1 MRVKKIRILHVTK
14 KYPNALGGDAIVSFN
29 LEKQQMKLGHE
40 AFILTT
46 NCDEI
51 IDKPNIIKF
60 GLKDLAKN
68 WDIVTFKR
76 LFSSLILFFLLF
88 SLIKKIRPDVVHIHS
103 VDLGFIL
110 SFVCKLYKIPI
121 INQCH
126 GVSFPYKQNT
136 SAKRIIEKFCL
147 KYSKFNKIVTV
158 DKNSLPSF
166 KKINIKNV
174 IYMPNGVDLEK
185 FNKKKTNKTNKTI
198 FLFVGRLEKQK
209 GLIYL
214 INAINILKVNNSNFE
229 VHLVGTGTEEAYLK
243 ELVSK
248 FNFKKYI
255 KFIGKKTSQET
266 TTYYVNSDV
275 FILPSIW
282 EGFPLTLLEAWAASL
297 PVIIT
302 NVGGVSKICTNKK
315 NALIIPSQS
324 PEKIAEAMLSLIK
337 NKKLREKLGK
347 NGRKLVEEKYSWEKV
362 AKKFV
367 SIYKNLIILGYRNLQ
382 PRKREGLEKN
392 E

>member
-1 MRVKKIRILHVTK
+1 MRILHVTK

-29 LEKQQMKLGHE
+29 LEKQHMKLGHE
-40 AFILTT
+40 VFILTT

-51 IDKPNIIKF
+51 IDKPNVIKF
-60 GLKDLAKN
+60 GLKDLAQN

-76 LFSSLILFFLLF
+76 LFSLLILFFLSF
-88 SLIKKIRPDVVHIHS
+88 SLIKKIRPDIVHSHS

-121 INQCH
+121 INLCH

-147 KYSKFNKIVTV
+147 KYSKFNKIITV
-158 DKNSLPSF
+158 DKNSLPQF

-214 INAINILKVNNSNFE
+214 IKAINILKVNNSNFE
-229 VHLVGTGTEEAYLK
+229 VHLIGTGTEEASLK

-255 KFIGKKTSQET
+255 KFLGKKTSQEI

-302 NVGGVSKICTNKK
+302 NVGGVSKICKNKE
-315 NALIIPSQS
+315 NVLMIPSKNTK
-324 PEKIAEAMLSLIK
+324 KIAEAMLELIK
-337 NKKLREKLGK
+337 NKKQREKLGK
-347 NGRKLVEEKYSWEKV
+347 NGRKLVEEKYGWEKV

-367 SIYKNLIILGYRNLQ
+367 SIYKNLAIV
-382 PRKREGLEKN
+382 KD
-392 E
+392 